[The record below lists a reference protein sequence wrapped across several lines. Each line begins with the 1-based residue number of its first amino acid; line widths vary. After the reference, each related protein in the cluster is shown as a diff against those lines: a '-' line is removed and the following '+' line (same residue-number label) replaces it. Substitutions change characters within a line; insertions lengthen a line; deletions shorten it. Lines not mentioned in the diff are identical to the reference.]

1 MTQRL
6 RTILL
11 PVAMVVGALFS
22 DFFQTLAFLTPYLI
36 FVMLFITYC
45 KLSVHD
51 LKFSRL
57 HLWLLFFQL
66 GISCGVYG
74 LLSWWDPIVAEGCMI
89 CVLAPTAT
97 AAAVITGML
106 GGNVASIATYT
117 LISSLAV
124 ALVSPLVFA
133 LLGGNLEMEF
143 ADSMWYICKQVIP
156 LLVFPCLLA
165 FGLAKFVPK
174 VHLQLKKLQVLS
186 FYIWIFAL
194 TLVTGKTVYF
204 ILHQENPDLT
214 KEGWMAVLAFFICLF
229 QFGVGRYLG
238 DRQGDAVTGGQSL
251 GQKNTIL
258 AIWMA
263 QVYLNPLS
271 SIAPAAYVLWQNLM
285 NSWQLWRKNR

>member
-1 MTQRL
+1 
-6 RTILL
+6 
-11 PVAMVVGALFS
+11 
-22 DFFQTLAFLTPYLI
+22 
-36 FVMLFITYC
+36 
-45 KLSVHD
+45 
-51 LKFSRL
+51 
-57 HLWLLFFQL
+57 
-66 GISCGVYG
+66 
-74 LLSWWDPIVAEGCMI
+74 MI

-194 TLVTGKTVYF
+194 TLVTGNTVYF

>member
-1 MTQRL
+1 M
-6 RTILL
+6 
-11 PVAMVVGALFS
+11 G
-22 DFFQTLAFLTPYLI
+22 
-36 FVMLFITYC
+36 C
-45 KLSVHD
+45 
-51 LKFSRL
+51 
-57 HLWLLFFQL
+57 W
-66 GISCGVYG
+66 GVYG
-74 LLSWWDPIVAEGCMI
+74 LIACWDAVVAEGCMI

-117 LISSLAV
+117 LISSLTV
-124 ALVSPLVFA
+124 ALASPMIFA
-133 LLGGNLEMEF
+133 LLGDGSELSFM
-143 ADSMWYICKQVIP
+143 DSMWYICKQIIP

-165 FGLAKFVPK
+165 FGLAKFIPK
-174 VHLQLKKLQVLS
+174 LHSQLKKLQVIS

-214 KEGWMAVLAFFICLF
+214 REIWMAVLAFFICLF
-229 QFGVGRYLG
+229 QFAAGRYFG
-238 DRQGDAVTGGQSL
+238 RRHKDAVTGGQSL

-263 QVYLNPLS
+263 QMYLNPLS